1 MLSFLL
7 LQPKYKVTL
16 WQTNKTSDQATEAS
30 ANGTAGK
37 AQISEGRMCI
47 ELYFWIIPRDV
58 ASGFWGICFGLCGVL
73 QNLHEYNKYHLIE
86 IHTRDKGESIHK

>member
-37 AQISEGRMCI
+37 AQISEGRMCTEFHLLLGSGI
-47 ELYFWIIPRDV
+47 SALVCVEFFRIFMNII
-58 ASGFWGICFGLCGVL
+58 
-73 QNLHEYNKYHLIE
+73 
-86 IHTRDKGESIHK
+86 SISFDRNSHKR